1 VHQVS
6 YLDFF
11 RAPQT
16 TQAVP
21 PSPNEAPDLV
31 QIQSD

>member
-1 VHQVS
+1 VHQIS

-11 RAPQT
+11 RAPQRT
-16 TQAVP
+16 LPIP